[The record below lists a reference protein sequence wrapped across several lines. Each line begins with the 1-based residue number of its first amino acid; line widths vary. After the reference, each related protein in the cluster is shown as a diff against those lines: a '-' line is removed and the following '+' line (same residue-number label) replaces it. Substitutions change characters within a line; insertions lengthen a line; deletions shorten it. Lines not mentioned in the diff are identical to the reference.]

1 MLKQIS
7 SKIWIILLY
16 AAFHLN
22 MMACSIYTDSRI
34 GYVWDSYRIK
44 EFALVAGFFCFYVS
58 RRLIKGHVHRKYL
71 FMAVNII
78 YSASLILVMV
88 SDEPRVITAM
98 SILSMYSIGYLG
110 GAVYYYMALG
120 IAGFERAGLV
130 VAIATTLAYLM
141 HYLLWVLLG
150 DEVFMVVVMIVG
162 FSMDTYIVLKPKKDW
177 IYMDPL
183 PYVDKSD
190 VQVAKRERIS
200 MTILVALAVIAMI
213 CIEQPN
219 NIIVSNYS
227 DIAGLIYGVVRLSSI
242 PAAILIGCLY
252 DKKKHEVMTVILL
265 LSVIIRIWLPEEQI
279 AQWLFMI
286 IYTISEVYIILFIT
300 ISFWEAAPETDK
312 PELWAS
318 FGRVL
323 MVIGIIMEI
332 IRILPDYEDMFVS
345 YMFNV
350 LLTFLAISLTVMEI
364 LNRQKRFYENELKGA
379 AIEDVREQHV
389 FELAELYNLTPRET
403 DVVRELINNPESQ
416 IQALAEHL
424 GISRTMFYRYMNQ
437 LYEKTGTSARA
448 ELVEKLSLGKDN

>member
-7 SKIWIILLY
+7 SKTWIILLY

-22 MMACSIYTDSRI
+22 MMACSIYTDSRT
-34 GYVWDSYRIK
+34 GYVWDLYRIK
-44 EFALVAGFFCFYVS
+44 ELAMVAGFLCFYVS
-58 RRLIKGHVHRKYL
+58 RKLIKEQDHRKYL

-78 YSASLILVMV
+78 YSVSLLFVMI
-88 SDEPRVITAM
+88 SDNTGMIMAM
-98 SILSMYSIGYLG
+98 SIISMYTIGYLG
-110 GAVYYYMALG
+110 GAVYYYMSLG

-150 DEVFMVVVMIVG
+150 DEVFMVVVMVVG
-162 FSMDTYIVLKPKKDW
+162 FSIDTYIVVKPKKDW

-200 MTILVALAVIAMI
+200 MLILIALSAIAMI
-213 CIEQPN
+213 CIEKPN
-219 NIIVSNYS
+219 NAIVANYS
-227 DIAGLIYGVVRLSSI
+227 DLAGSLYGVVRLSAI
-242 PAAILIGCLY
+242 PTAILIGCLY
-252 DKKKHEVMTVILL
+252 DKKKHELMTAILL
-265 LSVIIRIWLPEEQI
+265 LSVIIRIWLPEEYF
-279 AQWLFMI
+279 AQWLFII
-286 IYTISEVYIILFIT
+286 IYSISEVYIILFIT

-323 MVIGIIMEI
+323 MVTGIIMEFMRVVSGQKEI
-332 IRILPDYEDMFVS
+332 IVG

-350 LLTFLAISLTVMEI
+350 FLTFFAISIAIMEI
-364 LNRQKRFYENELKGA
+364 LNRQKWFYEKELKGA
-379 AIEDVREQHV
+379 GIEDALEQHV
-389 FELAELYNLTPRET
+389 FELAGLYNLTPRET
-403 DVVRELINNPESQ
+403 DVVRELLNNPESQ